1 MANIISVI
9 WDFDKTLIPGYM
21 QAPIFDKFNV
31 PEKTFWDE
39 VNALPEKYEKEQ
51 GIRVNRDTIY
61 LNHIL
66 EYTKNGTFKNLSNEM
81 LLELG
86 GKLEFYPGVDTFLV
100 ESVKQIK
107 DNPAYN
113 EYDIKLE
120 HYIVSTGLSQMI
132 WGSKIAMYVDG
143 IWGCD
148 FIEKVNQEGINEIS
162 EISYTMDNTTKTKAI
177 FEINKGVGLRDGVE
191 VNTKLPDHLR
201 RIPFENMIYIADGP
215 SDIPAFSLINKS
227 GGVTFAVYPPKDE
240 RAFEQVERLRRDG
253 RVNMYAEADYRPG
266 TTANLFIMSTVKKI
280 ANRIIQKQ
288 KELLAKSISPTP
300 IHLI

>member
-1 MANIISVI
+1 MANIIAVI

-21 QAPIFDKFNV
+21 QEPIFKKFNV
-31 PEKTFWDE
+31 VEKTFWSE
-39 VNALPEKYEKEQ
+39 VNALPEKYAKEQ
-51 GIRVNRDTIY
+51 GIEVNRDTIY
-61 LNHIL
+61 LNHML
-66 EYTKNGTFKNLSNEM
+66 HYTKEGIFENLSNQM
-81 LLELG
+81 LFELG
-86 GKLEFYPGVDTFLV
+86 GQLEFFPGVEDFLV

-107 DNPAYN
+107 ENSAYS

-120 HYIVSTGLSQMI
+120 HYIVSTGLAQMI
-132 WGSKIAMYVDG
+132 WGSSIARYVDG

-148 FIEKVNQEGINEIS
+148 FIETKNKAGVKEIS

-227 GGVTFAVYPPKDE
+227 GGVTLAVYPPKNE

-253 RVNMYAEADYRPG
+253 RVNMYAEADYRAG
-266 TTANLFIMSTVKKI
+266 TTANLFIISTIKEI

-288 KELLAKSISPTP
+288 KEVLAKSISPSP
-300 IHLI
+300 QHLL